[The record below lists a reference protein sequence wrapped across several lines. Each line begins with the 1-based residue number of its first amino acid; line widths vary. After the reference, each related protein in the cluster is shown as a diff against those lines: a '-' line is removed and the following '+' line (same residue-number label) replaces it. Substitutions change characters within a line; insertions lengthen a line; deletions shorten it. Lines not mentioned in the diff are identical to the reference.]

1 MSQSVKE
8 FVRQSGVD
16 VQSSDSNSNNNFAQE
31 LEADMFRRQREQD
44 REARMRAA
52 GFREPLRPE
61 INPETPATS
70 PRSTS
75 SPSSTP

>member
-52 GFREPLRPE
+52 GFREPLDP
-61 INPETPATS
+61 N
-70 PRSTS
+70 
-75 SPSSTP
+75 